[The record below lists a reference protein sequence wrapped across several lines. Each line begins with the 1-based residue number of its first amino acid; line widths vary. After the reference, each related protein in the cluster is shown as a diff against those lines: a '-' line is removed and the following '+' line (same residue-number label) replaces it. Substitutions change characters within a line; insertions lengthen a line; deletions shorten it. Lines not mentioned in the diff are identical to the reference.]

1 MDWETILLSAYSLDS
16 SMVAIFIS
24 LAALMTFTIHHYLQ
38 TGFYTTPI
46 VMVVMFIVGVFGHLI
61 FYFNSIYFSYEP
73 GRNALIGSS
82 LSMVAFGLL
91 AIAAYCIYA
100 VWTEK
105 ARAERVARAATA
117 APPVKDRRHA

>member
-1 MDWETILLSAYSLDS
+1 MDWETLLLSAYTLDS
-16 SMVAIFIS
+16 SMIAVMIS

-46 VMVVMFIVGVFGHLI
+46 VMGAMFLVGVFGHLT
-61 FYFNSIYFSYEP
+61 FYFSNIYFSYEP
-73 GRNALIGSS
+73 GRNAVIGSS

-91 AIAAYCIYA
+91 SIAAYCIYA

-105 ARAERVARAATA
+105 SRAERVARAATA
-117 APPVKDRRHA
+117 TPVKDRRHE